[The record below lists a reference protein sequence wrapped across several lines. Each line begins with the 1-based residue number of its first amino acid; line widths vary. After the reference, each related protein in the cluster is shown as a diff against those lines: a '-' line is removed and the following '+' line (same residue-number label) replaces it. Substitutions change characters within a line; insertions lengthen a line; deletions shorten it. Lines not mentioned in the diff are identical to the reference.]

1 MRSGSRTRSDS
12 PGCSKA
18 DAGSVSGYVA
28 VASAAPLDFAT
39 SAVAEEVGGS
49 RIGDIEMA
57 LRLSEKPAEPSRRLF
72 GTDGIRGVANVYP
85 MTGELMLQLGRAVA
99 YLIKSGPH
107 RHRVVIGKDTRVSG
121 YMLETALASGICS
134 MGVDVLLCG
143 PLPTPAISNLTNS
156 MRAAAGAVI
165 SASHNP
171 YQDNGIKFFSRDG
184 FKLPDELEMKI
195 EELVA
200 NDELH
205 HLRPTATS
213 IGKAFRIDDASG
225 RYVVFAKNTFPKELT
240 LEGLTIV
247 VDCGHGA
254 AYRVAPEVFQELG
267 AKVITIGAEPDG
279 KNINKGFGA
288 LHPETMCKAVL
299 KTGADIGIALDG
311 DADRLIVADEK
322 GRVVDGDAVMAVCGL
337 DLLRRKTLPKK
348 TVVATVMSN
357 LGLDQCIE
365 KAGGRVVRTRVGD
378 RYVVE
383 ELRRNGYA
391 FGGEQSGHLI
401 FLDHANTGD
410 GTVAALALLAV
421 MVESGKPISELA
433 KCMDVFPQAQ
443 LGLQV
448 SSKPE
453 LGSLPGVMRAI
464 RDVEKKLGPKG
475 RVLVRYS
482 GTEPKVRVLV
492 EGPAQK
498 TIDNYAQQ
506 TAG

>member
-1 MRSGSRTRSDS
+1 MQ
-12 PGCSKA
+12 
-18 DAGSVSGYVA
+18 VA
-28 VASAAPLDFAT
+28 P
-39 SAVAEEVGGS
+39 
-49 RIGDIEMA
+49 
-57 LRLSEKPAEPSRRLF
+57 RLTDKPSEPARRLF
-72 GTDGIRGVANVYP
+72 GTDGIRGVANAHP
-85 MTGELMLQLGRAVA
+85 MTGEMMLQLGRAVA
-99 YLIKSGPH
+99 YLIRNGSH
-107 RHRVVIGKDTRVSG
+107 RHRVVIGKDTRLSG

-134 MGVDVLLCG
+134 MGVDVLICG
-143 PLPTPAISNLTNS
+143 PLPTPAISQLTVS
-156 MRAAAGAVI
+156 MRADAGAVI

-184 FKLPDELEMKI
+184 FKLPDDIEMKI
-195 EELVA
+195 EELIA

-213 IGKAFRIDDASG
+213 IGKAFRIEDAGG
-225 RYVVFAKNTFPKELT
+225 RYVVFAKSTFPKDLT

-254 AYRVAPEVFQELG
+254 AYRVAPTVLQELG

-299 KTGADIGIALDG
+299 KTGANLGIALDG

-322 GRVVDGDAVMAVCGL
+322 GRVVHGDAVMAVCGL
-337 DLLRRKTLPKK
+337 DLLRRKALPKK

-357 LGLDQCIE
+357 LGLDQCMA

-383 ELRRNGYA
+383 EMRKNGYS

-401 FLDHANTGD
+401 FLEHATTGD
-410 GTVAALALLAV
+410 GTVAALALLSV
-421 MVESGKPISELA
+421 MVQSGKPISELA
-433 KCMDVFPQAQ
+433 RMMDVYPQAQ
-443 LGLQV
+443 LNLAV
-448 SSKPE
+448 REKPE
-453 LGSLPGVMRAI
+453 LGSLAAVMGAI
-464 RDVEKKLGPKG
+464 REVEKKLGKDG

-492 EGPAQK
+492 EGPDK
-498 TIDNYAQQ
+498 KLIDGYAGGI
-506 TAG
+506 AAELKRAIGA

>member
-1 MRSGSRTRSDS
+1 
-12 PGCSKA
+12 
-18 DAGSVSGYVA
+18 
-28 VASAAPLDFAT
+28 
-39 SAVAEEVGGS
+39 
-49 RIGDIEMA
+49 MA
-57 LRLSEKPAEPSRRLF
+57 LRLTDKPSEPARRLF
-72 GTDGIRGVANVYP
+72 GTDGIRGVANAHP
-85 MTGELMLQLGRAVA
+85 MTGEMMLQLGRAVA
-99 YLIKSGPH
+99 YLIRNGSH
-107 RHRVVIGKDTRVSG
+107 RHRVVIGKDTRLSG

-134 MGVDVLLCG
+134 MGVDVLICG
-143 PLPTPAISNLTNS
+143 PLPTPAISQLTVS
-156 MRAAAGAVI
+156 MRADAGAVI

-184 FKLPDELEMKI
+184 FKLPDEIEMKI
-195 EELVA
+195 EELIA

-213 IGKAFRIDDASG
+213 IGKAFRIEDAGG
-225 RYVVFAKNTFPKELT
+225 RYVVFAKSTFPKDLT

-254 AYRVAPEVFQELG
+254 AYRVTPTVLQELG

-337 DLLRRKTLPKK
+337 DLLRRKALPKK

-357 LGLDQCIE
+357 LGLDQCVA

-383 ELRRNGYA
+383 EMRKNGYS

-401 FLDHANTGD
+401 FLEHATTGD
-410 GTVAALALLAV
+410 GTVAALALLSV
-421 MVESGKPISELA
+421 MVQSGKPISELA
-433 KCMDVFPQAQ
+433 TMMEVYPQAQ
-443 LGLQV
+443 LNLAV
-448 SSKPE
+448 REKPE
-453 LGSLPGVMRAI
+453 LGSLAAVMRAI
-464 RDVEKKLGPKG
+464 RDVEKKLGKDG

-492 EGPAQK
+492 EGPDK
-498 TIDNYAQQ
+498 KLIDGYAGGI
-506 TAG
+506 AAELKKAIGA